1 MAIKIKLEKDGYIK
15 DGFVGYSFT
24 TAIFNFWVPAFRL
37 DFNTFVY
44 FLAFFIFKEFLLDFL
59 NIYMAINSKTIKIF
73 PFISMVLIAVPTF
86 IAFFYNQYYTKRLLN
101 DGWKPL
107 ENDEYSTAILKA
119 YHYLE
124 YTDTDLIDDSKI
136 QEYREIINDTQK
148 EERKKI
154 FLFIAFA
161 IVVIIYFY
169 FVN

>member
-1 MAIKIKLEKDGYIK
+1 MAIKVKLEKDGFIK

-24 TAIFNFWVPAFRL
+24 TAIFNLWVPAFRL

-73 PFISMVLIAVPTF
+73 PFISMVLITVPTF
-86 IAFFYNQYYTKRLLN
+86 IAFFYNQYYTKKLLN

-107 ENDEYSTAILKA
+107 ENDEYSIAILKD
-119 YHYLE
+119 YSYLPYSKE
-124 YTDTDLIDDSKI
+124 ELKDDIKM
-136 QEYREIINDTQK
+136 ERYREFINDTQK